1 MSDTYLFQTRVIA
14 ADPTGYYH
22 PRWDKA
28 LPVQVIAKTRA
39 EAWGK
44 AEAVMGRPPSGR
56 EWRVRIDSVEPFV
69 PPRDTG
75 EDQ

>member
-1 MSDTYLFQTRVIA
+1 MSDTYLFRTRVIA

-28 LPVQVIAKTRA
+28 LPVQVIAKTQA

-44 AEAVMGRPPSGR
+44 AAAVMGRPPSGQ
-56 EWRVRIDSVEPFV
+56 EWRARIDSVEPFV
-69 PPRDTG
+69 PPR
-75 EDQ
+75 EDDQ